1 MTTIQPLVMQS
12 EFTAYT
18 DVSVHSDDTEADEPH
33 DGGGDGLDDDFDFSR
48 GLASFDKQ
56 QVFREI
62 RVSTKIKQQGA
73 ER

>member
-1 MTTIQPLVMQS
+1 M
-12 EFTAYT
+12 
-18 DVSVHSDDTEADEPH
+18 HSDDTEADEPH

-62 RVSTKIKQQGA
+62 RVSPNA
-73 ER
+73 EPQPASH